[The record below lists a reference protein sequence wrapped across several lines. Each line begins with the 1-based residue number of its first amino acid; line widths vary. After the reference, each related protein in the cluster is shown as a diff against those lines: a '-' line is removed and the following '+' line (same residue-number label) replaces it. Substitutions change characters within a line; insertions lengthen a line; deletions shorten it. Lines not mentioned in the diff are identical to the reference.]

1 MAVAFGSREWLA
13 QARALVFDFDGTL
26 VDSAPIKRRAF
37 EACFAEFAE
46 RFDDILPY
54 CVTQHHT
61 PRDVKF
67 RYVYEQILR
76 RPYTPAIDAQLHA
89 RFEAASTQQIIAAL
103 ALPGAEAFL
112 RAAARRTMTVL
123 LSTTPHDVLVRI
135 LEGRGWRELFRVVRG
150 APVDKAMW
158 LEAFRASHGWAEDE
172 VICFGDTPEDAG
184 AAAAAGCRF
193 VGVGMASSGDG
204 VAVQHFEDLLSD
216 GWRDNA

>member
-37 EACFAEFAE
+37 EECFAEFAE

-67 RYVYEQILR
+67 RHVYEQILR

-89 RFEAASTQQIIAAL
+89 RFEAVSTQQIIAAP

-112 RAAARRTMTVL
+112 RAAARRTMTAL
-123 LSTTPHDVLVRI
+123 LSTTPHGVLVRI
-135 LEGRGWRELFRVVRG
+135 LEGRGWRQLFHVVQG
-150 APVDKAMW
+150 APVEKAMW
-158 LEAFRASHGWAEDE
+158 LREFRTVHDWGHDD
-172 VICFGDTPEDAG
+172 VVCFGDTQEDAD
-184 AAAAAGCRF
+184 AASTAGCAF
-193 VGVGMASSGDG
+193 IGVHAPSLASSGIPVTAD
-204 VAVQHFEDLLSD
+204 FREFLE
-216 GWRDNA
+216 